1 MRGGRHLFPLVLL
14 ALLRGLCH
22 GREPSPGAV
31 TCGSVLKLLNTRHS
45 VRLHSHEVKYG
56 SGSGQQSVT
65 GVEASDD
72 ANSYWRIRG
81 KSDGSCQRGTPVK
94 CGQAIRLTHVNTGKN
109 LHTHHFP
116 SPLSNNQAR
125 ELPRPRPGPAAP
137 RVTQPKMKTVLMVA
151 EKPSLAQSIA
161 KILSR
166 GNMSSRKG
174 LNGACSV
181 HEYTGSFIG
190 QSAHFKMTSVCGHV
204 MTLDFIGKYNS
215 WDKVDPA
222 ELFSKA
228 PTEKKEAN
236 PKLTMVKFLQVLDAV
251 LPVMN
256 KPRGTERSI
265 YRAKFSS
272 ITDTDICNAMNHLG
286 EPNRNEALS
295 VDARQEL
302 DLRIGCAF
310 TRFQTKYFQG
320 KYGNLDSSL
329 ISFGPCQTPTL
340 GFCVERHDK
349 IQSFKPETYWVL
361 QAKVNPEKE
370 SSLTLDW
377 DRVRVF
383 DREVAQ
389 MFLNITKMSKEAR
402 VESVSKKE
410 KLKQRPLALNTV
422 EMLRVAS
429 AALGMGPQHAMQIAE
444 RLYTQ
449 GYISYPR
456 TETTHYP
463 ENFDLKGCLRQQAS
477 NPYWAETVNALLS
490 EGINHPRKGHDAGD
504 HPPIT
509 PMRAATEA
517 ELGGDGWRL
526 YEYITRHF
534 IATVSADCKYLQT
547 TIAFSIGPERFT
559 CVGKVVTS
567 PGFTEIM
574 PWHSIPLEESLPC
587 CEKGDLFPIG
597 EMKLLEK
604 QTSPPDYLTEA
615 ELITLMEKHGIGT
628 DASIPVHI
636 NNICQRNYVTVES
649 GRRLKPTNLGIVL
662 VHGYYK
668 IDAELVLPTIRSAVE
683 KQLNLIALG
692 KANYHQV
699 LEHTLDIFKRK
710 FHYFVDSI
718 AGMDELMEVSFSPL
732 AATGKPLSRCGKCHR
747 FMKYIQ
753 AKPSRLHCSHCDDT
767 YSLPQNG
774 TIKLYKELRCPLDDF
789 ELVLWSSG
797 SRGKSYP
804 LCPYCYNH
812 PPFRDMK
819 KGMGCNECTHPT
831 CQHSLSMLGIG
842 QCVECE
848 NGVLVLDS
856 TSGPKWKMACN
867 KCNVVV
873 HFFENAH
880 KVRVSPETCDLCE
893 AGLVDVD
900 FNKAKSPLPGD
911 ETQHSGC
918 VFCDPVFQD
927 LVELKHAA
935 MRHPMH
941 RGGQGK
947 RQGRGRGKS
956 RRPGG
961 RVNPKKP
968 RDKMA
973 ALAAYFV

>member
-1 MRGGRHLFPLVLL
+1 
-14 ALLRGLCH
+14 
-22 GREPSPGAV
+22 
-31 TCGSVLKLLNTRHS
+31 
-45 VRLHSHEVKYG
+45 
-56 SGSGQQSVT
+56 
-65 GVEASDD
+65 
-72 ANSYWRIRG
+72 
-81 KSDGSCQRGTPVK
+81 
-94 CGQAIRLTHVNTGKN
+94 
-109 LHTHHFP
+109 
-116 SPLSNNQAR
+116 
-125 ELPRPRPGPAAP
+125 
-137 RVTQPKMKTVLMVA
+137 MKTVLMVA

-166 GNMSSRKG
+166 GNMSSHKG

-181 HEYTGSFIG
+181 HEYTGTFAG
-190 QSAHFKMTSVCGHV
+190 QPVHFKMTSVCGHV
-204 MTLDFIGKYNS
+204 MTLDFLGKYNK

-222 ELFSKA
+222 ELFSQA

-236 PKLTMVKFLQVLDAV
+236 PKLTMVKFLQVEGRGCDYIVLWLDCDKEGENICFEVLDAV

-256 KPRGTERSI
+256 KAHGSEKTI
-265 YRAKFSS
+265 FRARFSS
-272 ITDTDICNAMNHLG
+272 ITDTDICNAMSHLG
-286 EPNRNEALS
+286 EPDHNEALS

-320 KYGNLDSSL
+320 KYGDLDSSL

-361 QAKVNPEKE
+361 QAKVNTDKDK
-370 SSLTLDW
+370 SLLLDW

-383 DREVAQ
+383 DREIAQ
-389 MFLNITKMSKEAR
+389 MFLNMTKLEKEAQ
-402 VESVSKKE
+402 VEATSRKE
-410 KLKQRPLALNTV
+410 KAKQRPLALNTV

-429 AALGMGPQHAMQIAE
+429 SSLGMGPQHAMQTAE

-463 ENFDLKGCLRQQAS
+463 ENFDLKGSLRQQA
-477 NPYWAETVNALLS
+477 NHPYWADTVKRLLAD
-490 EGINHPRKGHDAGD
+490 GINRPRKGHDAGD

-509 PMRAATEA
+509 PMRSATEA
-517 ELGGDGWRL
+517 ELGGDAWRL

-534 IATVSADCKYLQT
+534 IATLSHDCRYLQSS
-547 TIAFSIGPERFT
+547 ISFRIGPELFS
-559 CVGKVVTS
+559 CSGKTIIS

-574 PWHSIPLEESLPC
+574 PWQSVPLEESLPTC
-587 CEKGDLFPIG
+587 QRGDTFPVG
-597 EMKLLEK
+597 EVKMLEK
-604 QTSPPDYLTEA
+604 QTNPPDYLTEA

-636 NNICQRNYVTVES
+636 NNICQRNYVTVET

-683 KQLNLIALG
+683 KQLNLIAQG
-692 KANYHQV
+692 KADYRQV
-699 LEHTLDIFKRK
+699 LGHTLDVFKRK

-753 AKPSRLHCSHCDDT
+753 AKPSRLHCSHCDET
-767 YSLPQNG
+767 YTLPQNG

-819 KGMGCNECTHPT
+819 KGMGCNECTHPS

-848 NGVLVLDS
+848 SGVLVLDP
-856 TSGPKWKMACN
+856 TSGPKWKVACN
-867 KCNVVV
+867 KCNVVA
-873 HFFENAH
+873 HCFENAH
-880 KVRVSPETCDLCE
+880 RVRVAADTCAICE
-893 AGLVDVD
+893 AALLDVD

-911 ETQHSGC
+911 ETQHMGC
-918 VFCDPVFQD
+918 VFCDPIFQE
-927 LVELKHAA
+927 LVELRHAA
-935 MRHPMH
+935 SCHPMH
-941 RGGQGK
+941 RGGPGR
-947 RQGRGRGKS
+947 RQGRGRGRA
-956 RRPGG
+956 RRPPGKP
-961 RVNPKKP
+961 NPRRPK
-968 RDKMA
+968 DKMS

>member
-1 MRGGRHLFPLVLL
+1 MR
-14 ALLRGLCH
+14 
-22 GREPSPGAV
+22 
-31 TCGSVLKLLNTRHS
+31 
-45 VRLHSHEVKYG
+45 
-56 SGSGQQSVT
+56 
-65 GVEASDD
+65 
-72 ANSYWRIRG
+72 
-81 KSDGSCQRGTPVK
+81 
-94 CGQAIRLTHVNTGKN
+94 
-109 LHTHHFP
+109 
-116 SPLSNNQAR
+116 
-125 ELPRPRPGPAAP
+125 
-137 RVTQPKMKTVLMVA
+137 TVFMVA

-161 KILSR
+161 KILSK
-166 GNMSSRKG
+166 GSCSTRKG

-181 HEYTGSFIG
+181 HEYSGSFLG
-190 QSAHFKMTSVCGHV
+190 QNMRFKMTSVCGHV
-204 MTLDFIGKYNS
+204 MSLDFIGKYNN

-236 PKLTMVKFLQVLDAV
+236 PKLNMVKFLQVEAKGCDYVVLWLDCDKEGENICFEVLDAIQ
-251 LPVMN
+251 PMMN
-256 KPRGTERSI
+256 KSTSNTRTV

-272 ITDTDICNAMNHLG
+272 ITDTDICNAMSRLG
-286 EPNRNEALS
+286 EPNKNEALS

-340 GFCVERHDK
+340 GFCVDRHDK
-349 IQSFKPETYWVL
+349 IQSFKPEAFWVI
-361 QAKVNPEKE
+361 QAKVFKGKE
-370 SSLTLDW
+370 SPLYLDW

-383 DREVAQ
+383 DRDIGQ
-389 MFLNITKMSKEAR
+389 MFVNMAKTAREAR
-402 VESVSKKE
+402 VESVTKKE
-410 KLKQRPLALNTV
+410 KAKQRPLALNTV

-429 AALGMGPQHAMQIAE
+429 SALGMGPQHTMQIAE

-463 ENFDLKGCLRQQAS
+463 ENFDLKGTLKQQANS
-477 NPYWAETVNALLS
+477 SFWGETVKALLS
-490 EGINHPRKGHDAGD
+490 EGINRPRKGADAGD

-509 PMRAATEA
+509 PMRAASES
-517 ELGGDGWRL
+517 ELGSDGWRL
-526 YEYITRHF
+526 YDYITRHF
-534 IATVSADCKYLQT
+534 IATVSPDCKYLQT
-547 TIAFSIGPERFT
+547 TISFSIATENFT
-559 CVGKVVTS
+559 CSGKTLIS
-567 PGFTEIM
+567 AGYTEVM
-574 PWHSIPLEESLPC
+574 PWQGVAQEEALPA
-587 CEKGDLFPIG
+587 CERGDVFTVDEI
-597 EMKLLEK
+597 KLLEK

-636 NNICQRNYVTVES
+636 NNVCQRNYVTVES
-649 GRRLKPTNLGIVL
+649 GRKLKPTNLGIVL

-668 IDAELVLPTIRSAVE
+668 IDADLVLPTIRSAVE
-683 KQLNLIALG
+683 KQLNLISLG
-692 KANYHQV
+692 KANFQQV
-699 LEHTLDIFKRK
+699 LQHTLDIFKRK
-710 FHYFVDSI
+710 FHYFVDSL
-718 AGMDELMEVSFSPL
+718 AGMDELMEVSFSPI

-753 AKPSRLHCSHCDDT
+753 AKPSRLHCSHCDET

-774 TIKLYKELRCPLDDF
+774 AIKLYKELKCPLDEF
-789 ELVLWSSG
+789 ELVLWTSG

-804 LCPYCYNH
+804 LCPYCFSN

-831 CQHSLSMLGIG
+831 CQHSLNSLGIG

-848 NGVLVLDS
+848 TGVLVFDPSLA
-856 TSGPKWKMACN
+856 PKWRMACN

-873 HFFENAH
+873 HFFDQAQ
-880 KVRVSPETCDLCE
+880 KVQVSQDSCDSCD
-893 AGLVDVD
+893 ASLVVVD
-900 FNKAKSPLPGD
+900 FNKTRSPLPEG
-911 ETQHSGC
+911 ETQHTGC

-927 LVELKHAA
+927 LVELKHAT

-941 RGGQGK
+941 RPGGA
-947 RQGRGRGKS
+947 RRGRGRGRG
-956 RRPGG
+956 RRPMG
-961 RVNPKKP
+961 RGNLKKP
-968 RDKMA
+968 KDKMA

>member
-1 MRGGRHLFPLVLL
+1 MR
-14 ALLRGLCH
+14 
-22 GREPSPGAV
+22 
-31 TCGSVLKLLNTRHS
+31 
-45 VRLHSHEVKYG
+45 
-56 SGSGQQSVT
+56 
-65 GVEASDD
+65 
-72 ANSYWRIRG
+72 
-81 KSDGSCQRGTPVK
+81 
-94 CGQAIRLTHVNTGKN
+94 
-109 LHTHHFP
+109 
-116 SPLSNNQAR
+116 
-125 ELPRPRPGPAAP
+125 
-137 RVTQPKMKTVLMVA
+137 TVFMVA

-161 KILSR
+161 KILSK
-166 GNMSSRKG
+166 GSCSSRKG

-181 HEYTGSFIG
+181 HEYTGSFMG
-190 QSAHFKMTSVCGHV
+190 QNVRFKMTSVCGHV
-204 MTLDFIGKYNS
+204 MSLDFIGKYNN

-236 PKLTMVKFLQVLDAV
+236 PKLNMVKFLQVEAKGCDYVVLWLDCDKEGENICFEVLDAIQP
-251 LPVMN
+251 LMN
-256 KPRGTERSI
+256 MSYGNDCTV

-272 ITDTDICNAMNHLG
+272 ITDTDICNAMNRLG

-349 IQSFKPETYWVL
+349 IQSFKPEAYWVI
-361 QAKVNPEKE
+361 QAKVFKGKDSP
-370 SSLTLDW
+370 LTLDW

-383 DREVAQ
+383 DRDVGQ
-389 MFLNITKMSKEAR
+389 MFVNMAKTAKEAK

-410 KLKQRPLALNTV
+410 KAKQRPIALNTV

-429 AALGMGPQHAMQIAE
+429 SALGMGPQHTMQIAE

-463 ENFDLKGCLRQQAS
+463 ENFDLKGTLKQQANS
-477 NPYWAETVNALLS
+477 SFWGETVKALLS
-490 EGINHPRKGHDAGD
+490 EGINRPKKGVDVGD

-509 PMRAATEA
+509 PMRAASEN
-517 ELGGDGWRL
+517 ELGIFTFTCLILKCLKNMLCL
-526 YEYITRHF
+526 YIKYIYNINYT
-534 IATVSADCKYLQT
+534 CKYMYILSKYMLYVC
-547 TIAFSIGPERFT
+547 IYLYI
-559 CVGKVVTS
+559 
-567 PGFTEIM
+567 INI
-574 PWHSIPLEESLPC
+574 HS
-587 CEKGDLFPIG
+587 
-597 EMKLLEK
+597 
-604 QTSPPDYLTEA
+604 
-615 ELITLMEKHGIGT
+615 T

-649 GRRLKPTNLGIVL
+649 GRKLKPTNLGIVL

-668 IDAELVLPTIRSAVE
+668 IDADLVLPTIRSAVE

-692 KANYHQV
+692 KANFHQV
-699 LEHTLDIFKRK
+699 LQHTLDIFKRK

-718 AGMDELMEVSFSPL
+718 AGMDELMEVSFSPI

-753 AKPSRLHCSHCDDT
+753 AKPSRLHCSHCDET

-774 TIKLYKELRCPLDDF
+774 AIKLYKELKCPLDEF
-789 ELVLWSSG
+789 ELVLWTSG

-804 LCPYCYNH
+804 VCPYCFSN

-819 KGMGCNECTHPT
+819 KGMGCNECTHPS
-831 CQHSLSMLGIG
+831 CQHSLNSLGIG

-848 NGVLVLDS
+848 TGVLVFDP
-856 TSGPKWKMACN
+856 TSGPKWRMACN

-873 HFFENAH
+873 HFFEHAH
-880 KVRVSPETCDLCE
+880 KVQVSQDSCDSCE
-893 AGLVDVD
+893 ASLVIVD
-900 FNKAKSPLPGD
+900 FNKTRSPLPDG
-911 ETQHSGC
+911 ETQHTGC

-927 LVELKHAA
+927 LVELKHAT

-941 RGGQGK
+941 RAGGA
-947 RQGRGRGKS
+947 RRGRGRGRG
-956 RRPGG
+956 RRPVG
-961 RVNPKKP
+961 RGNPKKP
-968 RDKMA
+968 KDKMA

>member
-1 MRGGRHLFPLVLL
+1 
-14 ALLRGLCH
+14 
-22 GREPSPGAV
+22 
-31 TCGSVLKLLNTRHS
+31 
-45 VRLHSHEVKYG
+45 
-56 SGSGQQSVT
+56 
-65 GVEASDD
+65 
-72 ANSYWRIRG
+72 
-81 KSDGSCQRGTPVK
+81 
-94 CGQAIRLTHVNTGKN
+94 
-109 LHTHHFP
+109 
-116 SPLSNNQAR
+116 
-125 ELPRPRPGPAAP
+125 
-137 RVTQPKMKTVLMVA
+137 MKTVFMVA

-166 GNMSSRKG
+166 GSCTSRKG
-174 LNGACSV
+174 FNGACSI
-181 HEYTGSFIG
+181 HEYNGGFSG
-190 QSAHFKMTSVCGHV
+190 QNVRFKMTSVCGHV
-204 MTLDFIGKYNS
+204 MTLDFIGKYNN

-236 PKLTMVKFLQVLDAV
+236 PKLNMVKFLQAEARGCDYVVLWLDCDKEGENICFEV
-251 LPVMN
+251 LEAIMPVLN
-256 KPRGTERSI
+256 KSYANEKTI
-265 YRAKFSS
+265 FRAKFSS
-272 ITDTDICNAMNHLG
+272 ITDTDICNAMNRLG

-349 IQSFKPETYWVL
+349 IQSFKPEPYWII
-361 QAKVNPEKE
+361 QAKVSKGKE
-370 SSLTLDW
+370 VALTLDW

-383 DREVAQ
+383 DREVGQ
-389 MFLNITKMSKEAR
+389 MFLNIVKTAREAK
-402 VESVSKKE
+402 VESVIKKE
-410 KLKQRPLALNTV
+410 KAKQRPLALNTV

-429 AALGMGPQHAMQIAE
+429 SALGMGPQHTMQVAE

-463 ENFDLKGCLRQQAS
+463 ENFDLKAALRQQAN
-477 NPYWAETVNALLS
+477 NPFWSESVKALLS
-490 EGINHPRKGHDAGD
+490 EGINRPRKGNDAGD

-509 PMRAATEA
+509 PMRSATES
-517 ELGGDGWRL
+517 ELGSDGWRL

-534 IATVSADCKYLQT
+534 IATVSYDCKYLQT
-547 TIAFSIGPERFT
+547 SIAFSISSENFT
-559 CVGKVVTS
+559 CTGKTLLS
-567 PGFTEIM
+567 SGFTEVM
-574 PWHSIPLEESLPC
+574 PWQSIAKEESLPS
-587 CEKGDLFPIG
+587 CERG
-597 EMKLLEK
+597 EVFVLDEVKLLEK
-604 QTSPPDYLTEA
+604 QTNPPDYLTEA
-615 ELITLMEKHGIGT
+615 ELISLMEKHGIGT

-683 KQLNLIALG
+683 KQLNLIAQG
-692 KANYHQV
+692 KANFKQV
-699 LEHTLDIFKRK
+699 LQFTLDIFKRK

-718 AGMDELMEVSFSPL
+718 AGLDELMEVSFSPI

-753 AKPSRLHCSHCDDT
+753 AKPSRLHCSHCDET

-774 TIKLYKELRCPLDDF
+774 AIKLFKELRCPLDEF

-804 LCPYCYNH
+804 LCPYCYSN

-831 CQHSLSMLGIG
+831 CQHSLNNLGIG

-848 NGVLVLDS
+848 HGVMTFDT

-880 KVRVSPETCDLCE
+880 KVRVSSDCCESCE
-893 AGLVDVD
+893 ASLVIVD

-911 ETQHSGC
+911 ETQHTGC

-935 MRHPMH
+935 MKHPMH
-941 RGGQGK
+941 RGGQGR
-947 RQGRGRGKS
+947 RQGRGRGRG

-961 RVNPKKP
+961 RGGLKKP
-968 RDKMA
+968 KDKMA

>member
-1 MRGGRHLFPLVLL
+1 
-14 ALLRGLCH
+14 
-22 GREPSPGAV
+22 
-31 TCGSVLKLLNTRHS
+31 
-45 VRLHSHEVKYG
+45 
-56 SGSGQQSVT
+56 
-65 GVEASDD
+65 
-72 ANSYWRIRG
+72 
-81 KSDGSCQRGTPVK
+81 
-94 CGQAIRLTHVNTGKN
+94 
-109 LHTHHFP
+109 
-116 SPLSNNQAR
+116 
-125 ELPRPRPGPAAP
+125 
-137 RVTQPKMKTVLMVA
+137 MKTVLMVA

-166 GNMSSRKG
+166 GRRDQPLG
-174 LNGACSV
+174 DCAG
-181 HEYTGSFIG
+181 HEAQKDGSFNG
-190 QSAHFKMTSVCGHV
+190 NDCVTQCHCDWFV
-204 MTLDFIGKYNS
+204 GKYNK

-222 ELFSKA
+222 ELFSQA

-236 PKLTMVKFLQVLDAV
+236 PKLNMVKFLQVEGRGCDYIVLWLDCDKEGENICFEVLDAV

-256 KPRGTERSI
+256 KAHGGEKTVFQAR
-265 YRAKFSS
+265 FSS
-272 ITDTDICNAMNHLG
+272 IMDTDICNAMACLG
-286 EPNRNEALS
+286 EPDHNEALS

-320 KYGNLDSSL
+320 KYGDLDSSL

-361 QAKVNPEKE
+361 QAKVNTDKDR
-370 SSLTLDW
+370 SLLLDW

-383 DREVAQ
+383 DREIAQ
-389 MFLNITKMSKEAR
+389 MFLNMTKLEKEAQ
-402 VESVSKKE
+402 VEATSRKE
-410 KLKQRPLALNTV
+410 KAKQRPLALNTV

-429 AALGMGPQHAMQIAE
+429 SSLGMGPQHAMQTAE

-463 ENFDLKGCLRQQAS
+463 ENFDLKGSLRQQA
-477 NPYWAETVNALLS
+477 NHPYWADTVKRLLA
-490 EGINHPRKGHDAGD
+490 EGINRPRKGHDAGD

-509 PMRAATEA
+509 PMKSATEA
-517 ELGGDGWRL
+517 ELGTTGVTRGGS
-526 YEYITRHF
+526 EYITRHF
-534 IATVSADCKYLQT
+534 IATVSHDCKYLQS
-547 TIAFSIGPERFT
+547 TISFRIGPELFT
-559 CVGKVVTS
+559 CSGKTVLS

-574 PWHSIPLEESLPC
+574 PWQSVPLEESLPTC
-587 CEKGDLFPIG
+587 QRGDTFPVG
-597 EMKLLEK
+597 EVKMLEK

-683 KQLNLIALG
+683 KQLNLIAQG
-692 KANYHQV
+692 KADYRQV
-699 LEHTLDIFKRK
+699 LGHTLDVFKRK

-753 AKPSRLHCSHCDDT
+753 VGAGNTNSGK
-767 YSLPQNG
+767 LPHPCRPQLLG
-774 TIKLYKELRCPLDDF
+774 VPLQ
-789 ELVLWSSG
+789 G
-797 SRGKSYP
+797 SP
-804 LCPYCYNH
+804 L
-812 PPFRDMK
+812 PP
-819 KGMGCNECTHPT
+819 GMGCNECTHPS

-848 NGVLVLDS
+848 SGVLVLDP
-856 TSGPKWKMACN
+856 TSGPKWKVACN
-867 KCNVVV
+867 KCNVVA
-873 HFFENAH
+873 HCFENAH
-880 KVRVSPETCDLCE
+880 RVRVSADTCSVCE
-893 AGLVDVD
+893 AALLDVD

-911 ETQHSGC
+911 ETQHMGC
-918 VFCDPVFQD
+918 VFCDPVFQE

-935 MRHPMH
+935 SCHPMH
-941 RGGQGK
+941 RGGLGR
-947 RQGRGRGKS
+947 RQGRGRGRA
-956 RRPGG
+956 RRPPGKP
-961 RVNPKKP
+961 NPRRPK
-968 RDKMA
+968 DKMS

>member
-1 MRGGRHLFPLVLL
+1 MR
-14 ALLRGLCH
+14 
-22 GREPSPGAV
+22 
-31 TCGSVLKLLNTRHS
+31 
-45 VRLHSHEVKYG
+45 
-56 SGSGQQSVT
+56 
-65 GVEASDD
+65 
-72 ANSYWRIRG
+72 
-81 KSDGSCQRGTPVK
+81 
-94 CGQAIRLTHVNTGKN
+94 
-109 LHTHHFP
+109 
-116 SPLSNNQAR
+116 
-125 ELPRPRPGPAAP
+125 
-137 RVTQPKMKTVLMVA
+137 TVLMVA

-161 KILSR
+161 KILSK
-166 GNMSSRKG
+166 GNCSSRKG

-181 HEYTGSFIG
+181 HEYTGSFQG
-190 QSAHFKMTSVCGHV
+190 QSVRFKMTSVCGHV
-204 MTLDFIGKYNS
+204 MSLDFIGKYNN

-236 PKLTMVKFLQVLDAV
+236 PKLNMVKFLQVEARGCDYVVLWLDCDKEGENICFEVLDAIQ
-251 LPVMN
+251 PVMN
-256 KPRGTERSI
+256 KGSVREQSV

-272 ITDTDICNAMNHLG
+272 ITDTDIWNAMNRLG

-349 IQSFKPETYWVL
+349 IQSFKPEMYWVL
-361 QAKVNPEKE
+361 QAKVFKGKE
-370 SSLTLDW
+370 SPLTLDW
-377 DRVRVF
+377 NRVRVF
-383 DREVAQ
+383 DREVGQ
-389 MFLNITKMSKEAR
+389 MFVNLAKTSREAQ

-410 KLKQRPLALNTV
+410 KAKQRPQALNTV

-429 AALGMGPQHAMQIAE
+429 SALGMGPQHTMQIAE

-463 ENFDLKGCLRQQAS
+463 ENFDLKGALKQQTN
-477 NPYWAETVNALLS
+477 NPMWAEEVKALLS
-490 EGINHPRKGHDAGD
+490 TGLNRPRKGTDAGD

-509 PMRAATEA
+509 PMRAASEA
-517 ELGGDGWRL
+517 ELGSDGWRL

-534 IATVSADCKYLQT
+534 IATVSQDCKYLQT
-547 TIAFSIGPERFT
+547 TIDFKIGTEAFS
-559 CVGKVVTS
+559 CSGKTLISAGYTAV
-567 PGFTEIM
+567 M
-574 PWHSIPLEESLPC
+574 PWQGIPLEEAMPA
-587 CEKGDLFPIG
+587 CERGDTFTVDEI
-597 EMKLLEK
+597 KLVEK

-636 NNICQRNYVTVES
+636 NNICQRNYVTVEN
-649 GRRLKPTNLGIVL
+649 GRKLKPTNLGIVL

-668 IDAELVLPTIRSAVE
+668 TDAELVLPTIRSAVE

-692 KANYHQV
+692 KANYQQV
-699 LEHTLDIFKRK
+699 LQHTLDIFKRK

-718 AGMDELMEVSFSPL
+718 TSMDELMEVSFSPI

-753 AKPSRLHCSHCDDT
+753 AKPSRLHCSHCDET

-774 TIKLYKELRCPLDDF
+774 AIKLYKELRCPLDDF
-789 ELVLWSSG
+789 ELVLWTSG
-797 SRGKSYP
+797 ARGKSYP
-804 LCPYCYNH
+804 LCPYCFSN

-819 KGMGCNECTHPT
+819 KGMGCNECTHPS
-831 CQHSLSMLGIG
+831 CQHSLNSFGIG
-842 QCVECE
+842 QCVECDS
-848 NGVLVLDS
+848 GVLVLDP
-856 TSGPKWKMACN
+856 TSGPKWRMACN

-873 HFFENAH
+873 HFFEHAH
-880 KVRVSPETCDLCE
+880 RVQVAQESCDACD
-893 AGLVDVD
+893 ASLVAVD
-900 FNKAKSPLPGD
+900 FNKTRTPLPAG
-911 ETQHSGC
+911 ETQHTGC

-927 LVELKHAA
+927 LVELKHAT
-935 MRHPMH
+935 MRHP
-941 RGGQGK
+941 RGGGA
-947 RQGRGRGKS
+947 RRGGRGRGRG
-956 RRPGG
+956 RRG
-961 RVNPKKP
+961 NPKKP
-968 RDKMA
+968 KDKMA

>member
-1 MRGGRHLFPLVLL
+1 MR
-14 ALLRGLCH
+14 
-22 GREPSPGAV
+22 
-31 TCGSVLKLLNTRHS
+31 
-45 VRLHSHEVKYG
+45 
-56 SGSGQQSVT
+56 
-65 GVEASDD
+65 
-72 ANSYWRIRG
+72 
-81 KSDGSCQRGTPVK
+81 
-94 CGQAIRLTHVNTGKN
+94 
-109 LHTHHFP
+109 
-116 SPLSNNQAR
+116 
-125 ELPRPRPGPAAP
+125 
-137 RVTQPKMKTVLMVA
+137 TVLMVA

-174 LNGACSV
+174 LNGVCSV
-181 HEYTGSFIG
+181 HEYTGSFMG

-236 PKLTMVKFLQVLDAV
+236 PKLTVVKFLQVEGRGCDCIVLWLDCDKEGENICFEVLDAV

-256 KPRGTERSI
+256 KPRGTERTI

-310 TRFQTKYFQG
+310 TRFQTKYFHG

-389 MFLNITKMSKEAR
+389 MFLNITKMAKEAM

-410 KLKQRPLALNTV
+410 KVKQRPLALNTV

-463 ENFDLKGCLRQQAS
+463 ENFDLKGCLRQQAN
-477 NPYWAETVNALLS
+477 NPYWAETVKALLS
-490 EGINHPRKGHDAGD
+490 EGINRPRKGHDAGD

-517 ELGGDGWRL
+517 ELGGDSWRL

-574 PWHSIPLEESLPC
+574 PWQSIPLEESLPH
-587 CEKGDLFPIG
+587 CEKGDLVPIG
-597 EMKLLEK
+597 EIKLLEK

-636 NNICQRNYVTVES
+636 NNICQRNYVIVES

-668 IDAELVLPTIRSAVE
+668 I
-683 KQLNLIALG
+683 
-692 KANYHQV
+692 
-699 LEHTLDIFKRK
+699 
-710 FHYFVDSI
+710 
-718 AGMDELMEVSFSPL
+718 GMDELMEVSFSPL

-831 CQHSLSMLGIG
+831 CQHSLNMLGIG

-867 KCNVVV
+867 KCNVIV

-893 AGLVDVD
+893 AALVDVD

-947 RQGRGRGKS
+947 RQGRGRGKG

-961 RVNPKKP
+961 RLNPKKP
-968 RDKMA
+968 KDKMA

>member
-1 MRGGRHLFPLVLL
+1 MSYLLYFACYSKLTISEKLKQGEKFSIPDLHAAQGCFAGTGDLYHLNEDFKT
-14 ALLRGLCH
+14 A
-22 GREPSPGAV
+22 
-31 TCGSVLKLLNTRHS
+31 NT
-45 VRLHSHEVKYG
+45 
-56 SGSGQQSVT
+56 
-65 GVEASDD
+65 
-72 ANSYWRIRG
+72 
-81 KSDGSCQRGTPVK
+81 
-94 CGQAIRLTHVNTGKN
+94 VNTKN
-109 LHTHHFP
+109 RQGTAGVHAADRLR
-116 SPLSNNQAR
+116 LSSSAPG
-125 ELPRPRPGPAAP
+125 LPRTRTAPVSLCPGSH
-137 RVTQPKMKTVLMVA
+137 QLKMKTVLMVA

-236 PKLTMVKFLQVLDAV
+236 PKLTMVKFLQVEGRGCDCIVLWLDCDKEGENICFEVLDAV

-256 KPRGTERSI
+256 KPRSTERTV

-383 DREVAQ
+383 DREIAQ
-389 MFLNITKMSKEAR
+389 MFLNITKTAKEAK

-410 KLKQRPLALNTV
+410 KVKQRPLALNTV

-463 ENFDLKGCLRQQAS
+463 ENFDLKGCLRQQAN
-477 NPYWAETVNALLS
+477 NPYWAETVKALLS
-490 EGINHPRKGHDAGD
+490 EGINRPRKGHDAGD

-574 PWHSIPLEESLPC
+574 PWHSIALEESLPH

-597 EMKLLEK
+597 EIKLLEK

-718 AGMDELMEVSFSPL
+718 AVFSFPL
-732 AATGKPLSRCGKCHR
+732 LHR
-747 FMKYIQ
+747 
-753 AKPSRLHCSHCDDT
+753 S
-767 YSLPQNG
+767 
-774 TIKLYKELRCPLDDF
+774 
-789 ELVLWSSG
+789 
-797 SRGKSYP
+797 
-804 LCPYCYNH
+804 
-812 PPFRDMK
+812 
-819 KGMGCNECTHPT
+819 
-831 CQHSLSMLGIG
+831 
-842 QCVECE
+842 CV
-848 NGVLVLDS
+848 
-856 TSGPKWKMACN
+856 
-867 KCNVVV
+867 
-873 HFFENAH
+873 
-880 KVRVSPETCDLCE
+880 
-893 AGLVDVD
+893 
-900 FNKAKSPLPGD
+900 
-911 ETQHSGC
+911 
-918 VFCDPVFQD
+918 
-927 LVELKHAA
+927 
-935 MRHPMH
+935 
-941 RGGQGK
+941 
-947 RQGRGRGKS
+947 
-956 RRPGG
+956 
-961 RVNPKKP
+961 
-968 RDKMA
+968 
-973 ALAAYFV
+973 

>member
-1 MRGGRHLFPLVLL
+1 MR
-14 ALLRGLCH
+14 
-22 GREPSPGAV
+22 
-31 TCGSVLKLLNTRHS
+31 
-45 VRLHSHEVKYG
+45 
-56 SGSGQQSVT
+56 
-65 GVEASDD
+65 
-72 ANSYWRIRG
+72 
-81 KSDGSCQRGTPVK
+81 
-94 CGQAIRLTHVNTGKN
+94 
-109 LHTHHFP
+109 
-116 SPLSNNQAR
+116 
-125 ELPRPRPGPAAP
+125 
-137 RVTQPKMKTVLMVA
+137 TVFMVA

-161 KILSR
+161 KILSK
-166 GNMSSRKG
+166 GSCSSRKG

-181 HEYTGSFIG
+181 HEYTGSFMG
-190 QSAHFKMTSVCGHV
+190 QNVRFKMTSVCGHV
-204 MTLDFIGKYNS
+204 MSLDFIGKYNN

-236 PKLTMVKFLQVLDAV
+236 PKLNMVKFLQVEAKGCDYVVLWLDCDKEGENICFEVLDAIQP
-251 LPVMN
+251 LMN
-256 KPRGTERSI
+256 MSYGNDCTV

-272 ITDTDICNAMNHLG
+272 ITDTDICNAMNRLG

-349 IQSFKPETYWVL
+349 IQSFKPEAYWVI
-361 QAKVNPEKE
+361 QAKVFKGKDSP
-370 SSLTLDW
+370 LTLDW

-383 DREVAQ
+383 DRDVGQ
-389 MFLNITKMSKEAR
+389 MFVNMAKTAKEAK

-410 KLKQRPLALNTV
+410 KAKQRPIALNTV

-429 AALGMGPQHAMQIAE
+429 SALGMGPQHTMQIAE

-463 ENFDLKGCLRQQAS
+463 ENFDLKGTLKQQANS
-477 NPYWAETVNALLS
+477 SFWGETVKALLS
-490 EGINHPRKGHDAGD
+490 EGINRPKKGVDVGD

-509 PMRAATEA
+509 PMRAASEN
-517 ELGGDGWRL
+517 ELG
-526 YEYITRHF
+526 IFT
-534 IATVSADCKYLQT
+534 
-547 TIAFSIGPERFT
+547 FT
-559 CVGKVVTS
+559 CLILKCLVYENTFLCAKKTK
-567 PGFTEIM
+567 IM
-574 PWHSIPLEESLPC
+574 T
-587 CEKGDLFPIG
+587 LFNNW
-597 EMKLLEK
+597 
-604 QTSPPDYLTEA
+604 SPPRHPIA
-615 ELITLMEKHGIGT
+615 PFWRVSHI
-628 DASIPVHI
+628 IPVHI

-649 GRRLKPTNLGIVL
+649 GRKLKPTNLGIVL

-668 IDAELVLPTIRSAVE
+668 IDADLVLPTIRSAVE

-692 KANYHQV
+692 KANFHQV
-699 LEHTLDIFKRK
+699 LQHTLDIFKRK

-718 AGMDELMEVSFSPL
+718 AGMDELMEVSFSPI

-753 AKPSRLHCSHCDDT
+753 AKPSRLHCSHCDET

-774 TIKLYKELRCPLDDF
+774 AIKLYKELKCPLDEF
-789 ELVLWSSG
+789 ELVLWTSG

-804 LCPYCYNH
+804 VCPYCFSN

-819 KGMGCNECTHPT
+819 KGMGCNECTHPS
-831 CQHSLSMLGIG
+831 CQHSLNSLGIG

-848 NGVLVLDS
+848 TGVLVFDP
-856 TSGPKWKMACN
+856 TSGPKWRMACN

-873 HFFENAH
+873 HFFEHAH
-880 KVRVSPETCDLCE
+880 KVQVSQDSCDSCE
-893 AGLVDVD
+893 ASLVIVD
-900 FNKAKSPLPGD
+900 FNKTRSPLPDG
-911 ETQHSGC
+911 ETQHTGC

-927 LVELKHAA
+927 LVELKHAT

-941 RGGQGK
+941 RAGGA
-947 RQGRGRGKS
+947 RRGRGRGRG
-956 RRPGG
+956 RRPVG
-961 RVNPKKP
+961 RGNPKKP
-968 RDKMA
+968 KDKMA

>member
-1 MRGGRHLFPLVLL
+1 MR
-14 ALLRGLCH
+14 
-22 GREPSPGAV
+22 
-31 TCGSVLKLLNTRHS
+31 
-45 VRLHSHEVKYG
+45 
-56 SGSGQQSVT
+56 
-65 GVEASDD
+65 
-72 ANSYWRIRG
+72 
-81 KSDGSCQRGTPVK
+81 
-94 CGQAIRLTHVNTGKN
+94 
-109 LHTHHFP
+109 
-116 SPLSNNQAR
+116 
-125 ELPRPRPGPAAP
+125 
-137 RVTQPKMKTVLMVA
+137 TVLMVA

-161 KILSR
+161 KILSK
-166 GNMSSRKG
+166 GNCSSRKG

-181 HEYTGSFIG
+181 HDYTGSFMG
-190 QSAHFKMTSVCGHV
+190 QNVRFKMTSVCGHV
-204 MTLDFIGKYNS
+204 MSLDFTAKGCDYVVL
-215 WDKVDPA
+215 WLDCDK
-222 ELFSKA
+222 EGENICF
-228 PTEKKEAN
+228 E
-236 PKLTMVKFLQVLDAV
+236 VLDAIQ
-251 LPVMN
+251 PVMN
-256 KPRGTERSI
+256 KLYGNERTV

-272 ITDTDICNAMNHLG
+272 ITDTDIWNAMNRLG
-286 EPNRNEALS
+286 EPNKNEALS

-349 IQSFKPETYWVL
+349 IQSFKPETYWVI
-361 QAKVNPEKE
+361 QAKVFKGKE
-370 SSLTLDW
+370 SPITLDW

-383 DREVAQ
+383 DREIGQ
-389 MFLNITKMSKEAR
+389 MFVNMTKTGREAL

-410 KLKQRPLALNTV
+410 KAKQRPLALNTV

-429 AALGMGPQHAMQIAE
+429 SALGMGPQHTMQIAE

-463 ENFDLKGCLRQQAS
+463 ENFDLKGTLRQQANNS
-477 NPYWAETVNALLS
+477 NWAETVKALLS
-490 EGINHPRKGHDAGD
+490 EGINRPRKGADAGD

-509 PMRAATEA
+509 PMRSASES
-517 ELGGDGWRL
+517 ELGSDGWRL

-534 IATVSADCKYLQT
+534 IATVSHDCKYLQT
-547 TIAFSIGPERFT
+547 TITFRIGTEGFSCT
-559 CVGKVVTS
+559 GKALIS
-567 PGFTEIM
+567 AGFTEIM
-574 PWHSIPLEESLPC
+574 PWQGIPLEEALPA
-587 CEKGDLFPIG
+587 CEKGDAFTVDEI
-597 EMKLLEK
+597 KLLEK

-636 NNICQRNYVTVES
+636 NNICQRNYVTVEN
-649 GRRLKPTNLGIVL
+649 GRKLKPTNLGIVL

-668 IDAELVLPTIRSAVE
+668 IDVELVLPTIRSAVE

-699 LEHTLDIFKRK
+699 LQHTLDIFKRK

-718 AGMDELMEVSFSPL
+718 AGMDELMEVSFSPI
-732 AATGKPLSRCGKCHR
+732 AATGKPHSRCGKCHR

-753 AKPSRLHCSHCDDT
+753 AKPSRLHCSHCDET

-774 TIKLYKELRCPLDDF
+774 AIKLYKELKCPLDEF
-789 ELVLWSSG
+789 ELVLWTSG

-804 LCPYCYNH
+804 LCPYCFSN

-819 KGMGCNECTHPT
+819 KGMGCNECTHPS
-831 CQHSLSMLGIG
+831 CPHSLNSLGIG

-848 NGVLVLDS
+848 TGVLVFDPN
-856 TSGPKWKMACN
+856 SGPKWRMACN

-873 HFFENAH
+873 HFFEQAY
-880 KVRVSPETCDLCE
+880 KVQVSQDSCESCE
-893 AGLVDVD
+893 ASLVMVD
-900 FNKAKSPLPGD
+900 FHKARSPLAEG
-911 ETQHSGC
+911 ETQHTGC
-918 VFCDPVFQD
+918 VFCDTVFQD
-927 LVELKHAA
+927 LVELKHAT

-941 RGGQGK
+941 RGGGA
-947 RQGRGRGKS
+947 RRGRGRGRG

-961 RVNPKKP
+961 RGNPKKP
-968 RDKMA
+968 KDKMA

>member
-1 MRGGRHLFPLVLL
+1 MR
-14 ALLRGLCH
+14 
-22 GREPSPGAV
+22 
-31 TCGSVLKLLNTRHS
+31 
-45 VRLHSHEVKYG
+45 
-56 SGSGQQSVT
+56 
-65 GVEASDD
+65 
-72 ANSYWRIRG
+72 
-81 KSDGSCQRGTPVK
+81 
-94 CGQAIRLTHVNTGKN
+94 
-109 LHTHHFP
+109 
-116 SPLSNNQAR
+116 
-125 ELPRPRPGPAAP
+125 
-137 RVTQPKMKTVLMVA
+137 TVFMVA

-161 KILSR
+161 KILSK
-166 GNMSSRKG
+166 GSCSSRKG

-181 HEYTGSFIG
+181 HEYTGSFMG
-190 QSAHFKMTSVCGHV
+190 QNVRFKMTSVCGHV
-204 MTLDFIGKYNS
+204 MSLDFIGKYNN

-236 PKLTMVKFLQVLDAV
+236 PKLNMVKFLQVEAKGCDYVVLWLDCDKEGENICFEVLDAIQP
-251 LPVMN
+251 LMN
-256 KPRGTERSI
+256 MSYGNDCTV

-272 ITDTDICNAMNHLG
+272 ITDTDICNAMNRLG

-349 IQSFKPETYWVL
+349 IQSFKPEAYWVI
-361 QAKVNPEKE
+361 QAKV
-370 SSLTLDW
+370 SSGKDSPLTLDW

-383 DREVAQ
+383 DRDVGQ
-389 MFLNITKMSKEAR
+389 MFVNMAKTAKEAK

-410 KLKQRPLALNTV
+410 KAKQRPIALNTV

-429 AALGMGPQHAMQIAE
+429 SALGMGPQHTMQIAE

-463 ENFDLKGCLRQQAS
+463 ENFDLKGTLKQQANS
-477 NPYWAETVNALLS
+477 SFWGETVKALLS
-490 EGINHPRKGHDAGD
+490 EGINRPKKGVDVGD

-509 PMRAATEA
+509 PMRAASEN
-517 ELGGDGWRL
+517 ELGIFTFTCLILKCLDNIL
-526 YEYITRHF
+526 DPVNNF
-534 IATVSADCKYLQT
+534 KYL
-547 TIAFSIGPERFT
+547 RF
-559 CVGKVVTS
+559 KIKI
-567 PGFTEIM
+567 FLM
-574 PWHSIPLEESLPC
+574 HSRELSDP
-587 CEKGDLFPIG
+587 PID
-597 EMKLLEK
+597 
-604 QTSPPDYLTEA
+604 S
-615 ELITLMEKHGIGT
+615 T

-649 GRRLKPTNLGIVL
+649 GRKLKPTNLGIVL

-668 IDAELVLPTIRSAVE
+668 IDADLVLPTIRSAVE

-692 KANYHQV
+692 KANFHQV
-699 LEHTLDIFKRK
+699 LQHTLDIFKRK

-718 AGMDELMEVSFSPL
+718 AGMDELMEVSFSPI

-753 AKPSRLHCSHCDDT
+753 AKPSRLHCSHCDET

-774 TIKLYKELRCPLDDF
+774 AIKLYKELKCPLDEF
-789 ELVLWSSG
+789 ELVLWTSG

-804 LCPYCYNH
+804 VCPYCFSN

-819 KGMGCNECTHPT
+819 KGMGCNECTHPS
-831 CQHSLSMLGIG
+831 CQHSLNSLGIG

-848 NGVLVLDS
+848 TGVLVFDP
-856 TSGPKWKMACN
+856 TSGPKWRMACN

-873 HFFENAH
+873 HFFEHAH
-880 KVRVSPETCDLCE
+880 KVQVSQDSCDSCE
-893 AGLVDVD
+893 ASLVIVD
-900 FNKAKSPLPGD
+900 FNKTRSPLPDG
-911 ETQHSGC
+911 ETQHTGC

-927 LVELKHAA
+927 LVELKHAT

-941 RGGQGK
+941 RAGGA
-947 RQGRGRGKS
+947 RRGRGRGRG
-956 RRPGG
+956 RRPVG
-961 RVNPKKP
+961 RGNPKKP
-968 RDKMA
+968 KDKMA

>member
-1 MRGGRHLFPLVLL
+1 MR
-14 ALLRGLCH
+14 
-22 GREPSPGAV
+22 
-31 TCGSVLKLLNTRHS
+31 
-45 VRLHSHEVKYG
+45 
-56 SGSGQQSVT
+56 
-65 GVEASDD
+65 
-72 ANSYWRIRG
+72 
-81 KSDGSCQRGTPVK
+81 
-94 CGQAIRLTHVNTGKN
+94 
-109 LHTHHFP
+109 
-116 SPLSNNQAR
+116 
-125 ELPRPRPGPAAP
+125 
-137 RVTQPKMKTVLMVA
+137 TVLMVA

-181 HEYTGSFIG
+181 HEYTGSFTG
-190 QSAHFKMTSVCGHV
+190 QSARFKMTSVCGHV
-204 MTLDFIGKYNS
+204 MTLDFIGKYNN

-236 PKLTMVKFLQVLDAV
+236 PKLNMVKFLQVEGRGCDDIVLWLDCDKEGENICFEVLDAV
-251 LPVMN
+251 APVMN
-256 KPRGTERSI
+256 KPRGSEKTV

-286 EPNRNEALS
+286 EPNHNEALS

-310 TRFQTKYFQG
+310 TSGTSESQLPCDEAHG
-320 KYGNLDSSL
+320 ILSS
-329 ISFGPCQTPTL
+329 S
-340 GFCVERHDK
+340 
-349 IQSFKPETYWVL
+349 
-361 QAKVNPEKE
+361 KVNHEKE

-383 DREVAQ
+383 DREIAQ
-389 MFLNITKMSKEAR
+389 MFLNITKVTKEAK

-410 KLKQRPLALNTV
+410 KAKQRPLALNTM
-422 EMLRVAS
+422 EMLRVGS
-429 AALGMGPQHAMQIAE
+429 AALGMGPQHTMQIAE

-463 ENFDLKGCLRQQAS
+463 ENFDLKGSLRQQAN
-477 NPYWAETVNALLS
+477 NPYWAETVKALLS
-490 EGINHPRKGHDAGD
+490 EGINRPRKGHDAGD

-509 PMRAATEA
+509 PMRAASEA

-559 CVGKVVTS
+559 CIGKMVIS
-567 PGFTEIM
+567 PGFTEVM
-574 PWHSIPLEESLPC
+574 PWQSIPPEESLPS
-587 CEKGDLFPIG
+587 CEKGDTFPIG
-597 EMKLLEK
+597 EIKLLEK

-753 AKPSRLHCSHCDDT
+753 AKPSRLHCSHCDET

-831 CQHSLSMLGIG
+831 CQHSLNMLGIG

-848 NGVLVLDS
+848 NGVLVLDP

-867 KCNVVV
+867 KCNVIV

-880 KVRVSPETCDLCE
+880 KVRVSAETCESCD
-893 AGLVDVD
+893 AALVDVD
-900 FNKAKSPLPGD
+900 FNKAKSPLPGN

-927 LVELKHAA
+927 LVELKHAT
-935 MRHPMH
+935 MKHPMH

-947 RQGRGRGKS
+947 RQGRGRGKG

-961 RVNPKKP
+961 RPNPKKP
-968 RDKMA
+968 KDKMA